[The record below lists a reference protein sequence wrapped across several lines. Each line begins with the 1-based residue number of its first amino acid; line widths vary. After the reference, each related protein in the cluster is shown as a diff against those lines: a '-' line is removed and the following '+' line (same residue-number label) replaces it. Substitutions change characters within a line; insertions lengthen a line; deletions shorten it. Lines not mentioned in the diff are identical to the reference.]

1 MASVSVDSGRVYIN
15 AGTSICSLEPG
26 AAAGAGA
33 WHIFQPLDSHT
44 VNNET
49 NGEAKNGDAKHE
61 SKSDKTAGKNGD
73 VKPDGIVC
81 IGVSGDY
88 LAVCSERKELT
99 VFHKQKPVSSCTL
112 TRKASKLCFT
122 ADHVIIADKNGD
134 VYKFNFKQSQS
145 ETNKAELV
153 LGHLSMLLDVAL
165 TPDNKHIL
173 TADRDEK
180 IRVSQFP
187 NGYNITNFCLGHAD
201 FVTSI
206 SLLNPELL
214 LSGSGDGTLRVWKF
228 LEGVQIAS
236 REVHQDVDV
245 RISRK
250 HAENNDEEMDI
261 DRKRNEPSDLPAV
274 VKVAV
279 VPNTDLVLAQ
289 VESCNHLL
297 LYSFTDT
304 EINLQQQIQLQKDC
318 VLLDFGVT
326 ASSLF
331 CLAQS
336 AADQTTPTVITLQQ
350 FNLNQGVFETGACID
365 LPSEI
370 RFDSETGGGDLKNL
384 HKRWFDNM
392 KDYMERKQMRME
404 KARTNAENSAK
415 KQKIS

>member
-1 MASVSVDSGRVYIN
+1 MASVSVDCGRVYIN
-15 AGTSICSLEPG
+15 AGSSICSLEPG
-26 AAAGAGA
+26 AGATA
-33 WHIFQPLDSHT
+33 WDIFQPLDSDN
-44 VNNET
+44 VLNGT
-49 NGEAKNGDAKHE
+49 NGDAKNGDAKHDD

-73 VKPDGIVC
+73 AKPDGIVC

-88 LAVCSERKELT
+88 MAVCSERKELT
-99 VFHKQKPVSSCTL
+99 VFHKQKPVSRCTL
-112 TRKASKLCFT
+112 TRKASKLCFA

-206 SLLNPELL
+206 SLLNSELL

-279 VPNTDLVLAQ
+279 VPHTDLVLAQ
-289 VESCNHLL
+289 VEGCNHLL
-297 LYSFTDT
+297 LYSVTDT

-318 VLLDFGVT
+318 LLLDFGVT

-336 AADQTTPTVITLQQ
+336 ADQTRPTVMALHQ

-370 RFDSETGGGDLKNL
+370 SFDSDMGSGDLKNL